1 MKNAAP
7 LDNSIG
13 AVFDLNLIL
22 DDLLRKLSMNTK
34 SKTLMVVASLLLLL
48 LFVSPLWKISLFA
61 PQYPDGLKMYL
72 NIDGISDGETNDIA
86 NINIMNHYVG
96 MKQIHEDDFKEFTY
110 MPYIVVGLI
119 VLGLLVTL
127 IKKRSLILGWLVCI
141 AVLGV
146 LGLYIFYMWE
156 YDYGHNLDPRAPI
169 KIPGAAYQPPL
180 IGTKKILNFTVHSYP
195 HIGAF
200 VIGISMAITS
210 FAWVVGKKK

>member
-1 MKNAAP
+1 
-7 LDNSIG
+7 
-13 AVFDLNLIL
+13 
-22 DDLLRKLSMNTK
+22 MNTK
-34 SKTLMVVASLLLLL
+34 PRLLMIVASLLLLL
-48 LFVSPLWKISLFA
+48 LFIFPLWKITLSA

-72 NIDGISDGETNDIA
+72 NIDGISDGGTHDIA

-110 MPYIVVGLI
+110 MPYIVIGLTVLGLI
-119 VLGLLVTL
+119 VAL
-127 IKKRSLILGWLVCI
+127 IKKRSLILVWLVCI

-180 IGTKKILNFTVHSYP
+180 IGTKEILNFTIHSYP

-200 VIGISMAITS
+200 VIGVSTVIAS